1 MDTKIDTNNS
11 VIDGKVYT
19 FRMAGMITINGD
31 NVDSFDVML
40 SPEEQDSIR
49 EWFSKRNNR
58 WINFVP
64 LEFRDHNPEL
74 YDRLYMTLVD
84 IENQADV
91 EEWMYEEG
99 YDPDQVIEHDP
110 TLDPSVIDN
119 PCVCWPKE
127 MYQEFGVVV
136 PNISLWCKE
145 QRMGYPAYISEDYI
159 PMIDDVLN
167 MHLEILH
174 EIDIEAEFFRR
185 QYPDLY
191 SSLKKALKEW
201 VPDIDSDKHH
211 FCLYCMTLTLFSE

>member
-99 YDPDQVIEHDP
+99 YDPDQVIAP
-110 TLDPSVIDN
+110 
-119 PCVCWPKE
+119 
-127 MYQEFGVVV
+127 
-136 PNISLWCKE
+136 
-145 QRMGYPAYISEDYI
+145 
-159 PMIDDVLN
+159 
-167 MHLEILH
+167 
-174 EIDIEAEFFRR
+174 
-185 QYPDLY
+185 
-191 SSLKKALKEW
+191 
-201 VPDIDSDKHH
+201 
-211 FCLYCMTLTLFSE
+211 